1 MSQGAGGEAL
11 GGTRRL
17 LHGGQKGAG
26 EVCGGGGRA
35 HLAPGGRRAR
45 PVRDGHASPSEG
57 SCSLTCVK
65 RGDSWGGMARLLG
78 KPTARPAVGPL
89 ASAFASTRGRA
100 HEQTAAPSHAGPMAR
115 GLMADGTRARR
126 PQAQQLP
133 KQRAYSVH
141 TTNKWRH
148 RYNRPLIAF
157 YRCRTIY
164 ISNFQMFQA
173 R

>member
-1 MSQGAGGEAL
+1 VSNRTASGRGAWQGFWASLQL
-11 GGTRRL
+11 GR
-17 LHGGQKGAG
+17 
-26 EVCGGGGRA
+26 
-35 HLAPGGRRAR
+35 
-45 PVRDGHASPSEG
+45 
-57 SCSLTCVK
+57 
-65 RGDSWGGMARLLG
+65 
-78 KPTARPAVGPL
+78 PL

-148 RYNRPLIAF
+148 R
-157 YRCRTIY
+157 
-164 ISNFQMFQA
+164 
-173 R
+173 